1 MSEKYDSRADTM
13 EHIRRVQE
21 LADYMIE
28 MLLRQIEDHDMSKLE
43 SPEKEIFDEF
53 TPKLKDMTYGSDEYK
68 SCLAAMKPALDHH
81 YACNTHHP
89 EFFGGVDGMDLLD
102 IIEMFCDWKAA
113 TERHADGSLEKS
125 IGINAKRFG
134 ISPQLEAIFRNTKI
148 QMGW

>member
-28 MLLRQIEDHDMSKLE
+28 MLLRQVEDHDVSKLE

-68 SCLAAMKPALDHH
+68 SCLASMKPALDHH
-81 YACNTHHP
+81 YARNTHHP